1 MFAKLAPVA
10 ALLALAMQPVLGAKL
25 ASRSTSDVFVPPVTY
40 PTAGTVWNV
49 GQTLNVTWYVVFA
62 GPSESLSGIAD

>member
-10 ALLALAMQPVLGAKL
+10 AFLALAIQPVLGAGL
-25 ASRSTSDVFVPPVTY
+25 VVSRATSDVFVPPITY

-49 GQTLNVTWYVVFA
+49 GENLNVTW
-62 GPSESLSGIAD
+62 

>member
-10 ALLALAMQPVLGAKL
+10 AFLAIAIQPVLSAGL
-25 ASRSTSDVFVPPVTY
+25 VVSRATSDVFVPPITY

-49 GQTLNVTWYVVFA
+49 GENLNVTWYA
-62 GPSESLSGIAD
+62 ALRLHGILI

>member
-10 ALLALAMQPVLGAKL
+10 AFLALAIQPVLGAGL
-25 ASRSTSDVFVPPVTY
+25 VVSRATSDVFVPPITY

-49 GQTLNVTWYVVFA
+49 GENLNVTWYA
-62 GPSESLSGIAD
+62 ALGLHGILI